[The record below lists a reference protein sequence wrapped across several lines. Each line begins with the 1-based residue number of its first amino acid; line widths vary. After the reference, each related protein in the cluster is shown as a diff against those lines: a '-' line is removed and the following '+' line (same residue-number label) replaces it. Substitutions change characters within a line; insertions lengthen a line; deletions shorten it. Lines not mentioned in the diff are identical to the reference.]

1 VEIQRRQGLEVLEVQ
16 EQILVHFFQE
26 HLTVEFTPVVVA
38 VVDQQVEP
46 EEQVVEQPQ
55 LLDLSQEEMLQ

>member
-1 VEIQRRQGLEVLEVQ
+1 MQ

-55 LLDLSQEEMLQ
+55 LLDLNQEEMLQ